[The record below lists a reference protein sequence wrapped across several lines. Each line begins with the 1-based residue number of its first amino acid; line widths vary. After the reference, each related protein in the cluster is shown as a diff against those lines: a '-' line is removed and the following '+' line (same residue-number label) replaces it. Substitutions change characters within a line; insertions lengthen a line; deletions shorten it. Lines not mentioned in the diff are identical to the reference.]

1 MKETALNNRKIMTG
15 LIALTLCAIWIQSAL
30 GSDRSEA
37 ESMWLFGRVYGI
49 LRFLVGEERATVH
62 LLRKLAHFTEFF
74 ILGTEGMALRR
85 SYRRRDVCSFI
96 TVFLLCN
103 FAAFLDETIQLFS
116 GRGPSVTDIW
126 IDTSGAFSGMMFF
139 LVFAEI
145 RDALI
150 RKKGRKQ

>member
-1 MKETALNNRKIMTG
+1 MKENALKNRKILTG

-74 ILGTEGMALRR
+74 ILGAEGMALRR
-85 SYRRRDVCSFI
+85 SYGRRDVYSFVA
-96 TVFLLCN
+96 VFLLCN
-103 FAAFLDETIQLFS
+103 FAAFMDETIQIFS

-126 IDTSGAFSGMMFF
+126 IDTCGAFSGMIF
-139 LVFAEI
+139 LLFCAAITDVIAEEKE
-145 RDALI
+145 RE
-150 RKKGRKQ
+150 Q